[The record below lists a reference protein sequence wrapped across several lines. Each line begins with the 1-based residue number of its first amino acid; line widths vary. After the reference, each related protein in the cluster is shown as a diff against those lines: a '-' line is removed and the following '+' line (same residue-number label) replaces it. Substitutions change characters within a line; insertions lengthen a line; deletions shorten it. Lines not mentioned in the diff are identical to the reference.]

1 MNMQDP
7 ALALVAICGF
17 SLICVGLIA
26 VLGFMVLRFTGRSV
40 SGMLGGGGL
49 HGLFSSLSGADDP
62 DDEPSS
68 INRRRRTPAAT
79 DLRAQA
85 QSLDFDAAVNQYK
98 NQPLRPTTTSTG
110 TANPFPS
117 AQPQSLNQPDPDT
130 STSPRRKRRR
140 GSDEDAEGDEMF
152 GGFLDEIDPFQ

>member
-1 MNMQDP
+1 MQDP

-26 VLGFMVLRFTGRSV
+26 VLGFVVLRFTGRTV
-40 SGMLGGGGL
+40 GGMLGGGGL
-49 HGLFSSLSGADDP
+49 SGLLGSLSGADDP

-68 INRRRRTPAAT
+68 INRRRRSTPAT

-98 NQPLRPTTTSTG
+98 NQPLRPSSTG
-110 TANPFPS
+110 TVNPFPP
-117 AQPQSLNQPDPDT
+117 AQTEPLNRPDPDT
-130 STSPRRKRRR
+130 STSLRRRRR

-152 GGFLDEIDPFQ
+152 GGFLDDIDPFQ

>member
-1 MNMQDP
+1 MQDP

-17 SLICVGLIA
+17 SVICIGLIA
-26 VLGFMVLRFTGRSV
+26 VLGFLLLRFTGRTV
-40 SGMLGGGGL
+40 GGFLGGGGL

-62 DDEPSS
+62 DDEPTS
-68 INRRRRTPAAT
+68 INRRRRTPVAT

-98 NQPLRPTTTSTG
+98 SQPLNQSPTTTG
-110 TANPFPS
+110 TPNPFPPI
-117 AQPQSLNQPDPDT
+117 QPQSLNTPDPDSAT
-130 STSPRRKRRR
+130 SSRRRRRR

-152 GGFLDEIDPFQ
+152 GGFLDEIDPF